1 VVGGGSVRISLTE
14 LGLSDRRT
22 QAVVYFEEA
31 LAGMGEEV
39 LEQPTF
45 FKDVVDRCTLAAQ
58 ERGVTNGA
66 VRKFR
71 GEWFEFAVA
80 VALVGA
86 RVLPFYYHASL
97 GRVPGVEY
105 DFLIWASAPVNL
117 SAKTTL
123 RERYK
128 QADQEAMALKRVY
141 PSARSYLLTI
151 NDARNVENLARKI
164 REGEIGGLD
173 GVFGDGGIL
182 SLIAELGKVRPTL
195 APPEEQVSGRR
206 VGVTA

>member
-1 VVGGGSVRISLTE
+1 VRISLTE

-22 QAVVYFEEA
+22 QAVAYFEEA
-31 LAGMGEEV
+31 LAGMEEEA
-39 LEQPTF
+39 LGQPTF
-45 FKDVVDRCTLAAQ
+45 FKDIVDRCTLTAQ

-80 VALVGA
+80 AVLIDA

-97 GRVPGVEY
+97 GRVPDAEY
-105 DFLIWASAPVNL
+105 DFLIWTSAPVNL
-117 SAKTTL
+117 STKTTL

-128 QADQEAMALKRVY
+128 QADQEAIALKRVY
-141 PSARSYLLTI
+141 PSAKSYLLTI

-164 REGEIGGLD
+164 KEGEIRGLD
-173 GVFGDGGIL
+173 GVFGDGGIRL
-182 SLIAELGKVRPTL
+182 LIAELGKVRPTL
-195 APPEEQVSGRR
+195 APPEEQVTGRQ

>member
-1 VVGGGSVRISLTE
+1 MRISLTE

-22 QAVVYFEEA
+22 QAVAYFEEA
-31 LAGMGEEV
+31 LAGMGEEA
-39 LEQPTF
+39 LGQPTF
-45 FKDVVDRCTLAAQ
+45 FKDIVDRCTLTAQ
-58 ERGVTNGA
+58 ERGATNGA

-80 VALVGA
+80 VVLINAK
-86 RVLPFYYHASL
+86 VLPFYYHASL
-97 GRVPGVEY
+97 GRVPDVEY
-105 DFLIWASAPVNL
+105 DFLIWTSAPINL
-117 SAKTTL
+117 STKTTL